1 MTHNIHTLILWIRID
16 LVIAAIGTTAV
27 PVIYAFAPWRKR
39 LLGKIFMMKAISF
52 AAAMD
57 LTVLFIFWQPRNIL
71 IQFWTEAIV
80 MAAIAV
86 STSLQAF
93 MIWRLRRHQLTKE
106 DRYARPKQ

>member
-1 MTHNIHTLILWIRID
+1 MTHNVHELILWIQGCLI
-16 LVIAAIGTTAV
+16 VAAIGTTAV

-57 LTVLFIFWQPRNIL
+57 LTLLFTFWQPHDIL
-71 IQFWTEAIV
+71 IQFWTEAV
-80 MAAIAV
+80 VLTAIAI

-106 DRYARPKQ
+106 DRYARPR